1 MLDFN
6 DGNGVNFKWKVL
18 VEQNAHSIITYDYN
32 IYCNIMLYIYIY
44 ICMYIY
50 IYTPVSYAVFRDH
63 QQISDWLHVPMENPE

>member
-1 MLDFN
+1 VLDFN

-32 IYCNIMLYIYIY
+32 IYCNIMLYIYI
-44 ICMYIY
+44 CIY

-63 QQISDWLHVPMENPE
+63 QKISDWLHVPMENPE